1 MEITGN
7 FFLVGLMG
15 SGKSTIGKHLAKRL
29 GKSFIDS
36 DHEIERRTGVK
47 IPVIFEIEGEAGF
60 RLREQ
65 QVIHELT
72 SRQDIVLATGGG
84 AILSTA
90 NREDLHARGTVIY
103 LRANIDDLFARTRR
117 DKNRPLLQTPDPKAK
132 LTELFLQRDPLY
144 KEIAHIVID
153 TGRQSVN
160 TLLGQLENK
169 LHTFN
174 NN

>member
-1 MEITGN
+1 
-7 FFLVGLMG
+7 MG
-15 SGKSTIGKHLAKRL
+15 AGKSTVGRHLAKRL

-36 DHEIERRTGVK
+36 DNEIERRTGVK
-47 IPVIFEIEGEAGF
+47 IPVIFDIEGEAGF

-72 SRQDIVLATGGG
+72 DRQDIVLATGGG
-84 AILSTA
+84 AVLNPE
-90 NREDLHARGTVIY
+90 NREDLHTRGTVIY
-103 LRANIDDLFARTRR
+103 LRANVDDLFARTRR
-117 DKNRPLLQTPDPKAK
+117 DKNRPLLQTPDPRAR

-160 TLLGQLENK
+160 TLLVQLENR
-169 LHTFN
+169 LNHLT
-174 NN
+174 

>member
-15 SGKSTIGKHLAKRL
+15 AGKSTIGKHLAKRL

-72 SRQDIVLATGGG
+72 DRQDIVLATGGG
-84 AILSTA
+84 AVLHAS
-90 NREDLHARGTVIY
+90 NRQDLHTRGTVIY

-117 DKNRPLLQTPDPKAK
+117 DKNRPLLQTPDPKAR

-160 TLLGQLENK
+160 TLLAQLESK
-169 LHTFN
+169 LNDIT
-174 NN
+174 

>member
-15 SGKSTIGKHLAKRL
+15 AGKSTVGRHLAKRL

-36 DHEIERRTGVK
+36 DNEIERRTGVK
-47 IPVIFEIEGEAGF
+47 IPVIFDIEGEAGF

-72 SRQDIVLATGGG
+72 DRQDIVLATGGG
-84 AILSTA
+84 AVLNPE
-90 NREDLHARGTVIY
+90 NREDLHTRGTVIY
-103 LRANIDDLFARTRR
+103 LRANVDDLFARTRR
-117 DKNRPLLQTPDPKAK
+117 DKNRPLLQTPDPRAR

-160 TLLGQLENK
+160 TLLVQLENR
-169 LHTFN
+169 LNHLT
-174 NN
+174 

>member
-1 MEITGN
+1 MDITGN

-15 SGKSTIGKHLAKRL
+15 AGKSTVGRHLAKRL

-47 IPVIFEIEGEAGF
+47 IPVIFDIEGEAGF

-72 SRQDIVLATGGG
+72 DRQDIVLATGGG
-84 AILSTA
+84 AVLNPE
-90 NREDLHARGTVIY
+90 NREDLHTLGTVIY
-103 LRANIDDLFARTRR
+103 LRANVDDLFARTRR
-117 DKNRPLLQTPDPKAK
+117 DKNRPLLQTPDPRAR

-160 TLLGQLENK
+160 TLLVQLENR
-169 LHTFN
+169 LNHLT
-174 NN
+174 

>member
-15 SGKSTIGKHLAKRL
+15 SGKSTIGRHLAKRL

-47 IPVIFEIEGEAGF
+47 IPVIFEIEGEGGF

-72 SRQDIVLATGGG
+72 GRQGIVLATGGG
-84 AILSTA
+84 AVLSPA
-90 NREDLHARGTVIY
+90 NREDLRARGTVIY
-103 LRANIDDLFARTRR
+103 LRANIDDLYARTRR

-169 LHTFN
+169 LSSANTN
-174 NN
+174 